1 MINCFTYEKDETLDE
16 KQKHVTAFFFKK
28 LIKEIIKKTKHQA
41 TESICYI
48 SDKGLVSRLY
58 KPQSERRHT
67 T

>member
-1 MINCFTYEKDETLDE
+1 MLHIWKGWNTGWKAKTCDCIFL
-16 KQKHVTAFFFKK
+16 KK
-28 LIKEIIKKTKHQA
+28 LIKEIIKKTRHQA